1 MNYNELNQHKKSDA
15 VKWIVVFVL
24 IGVLFAGMIASLVM
38 SVPEKNE
45 DAESSVTAEAAVG
58 DFAATMHNMEFIAL
72 KMSAQAVTA
81 ADNSVSKTITA
92 TVLPATASNKYVDWS
107 VAWGDDTNETDVT
120 QYVTVTPA
128 SNGSTVATVTCKQPF
143 TGNII
148 VTVTTRENG
157 YQASCVVTYVG
168 MPTDIVLDTNI
179 TQENGD
185 YVVGIGVASTFNVS
199 FTNPFGEVGAGYD
212 DISCEVYGVGNL
224 ILGYMEHYNSS
235 GKDVW
240 YDASDETVS
249 LDTIKDDLIS
259 VTYSDGVL
267 TVNSI
272 KSIESY
278 YERSQRIDSGR
289 TVAYFNKFRS
299 FVDDCYFQV
308 KITENNS
315 GISKVID
322 VRFDDE
328 VVTGVSVNTTE
339 MKF

>member
-15 VKWIVVFVL
+15 VKWIIVFVL

-148 VTVTTRENG
+148 VTVTTRVHG
-157 YQASCVVTYVG
+157 YQTRCLVTYVG

-199 FTNPFGEVGAGYD
+199 LTNPFGSVGAGFD
-212 DISCEVYGVGNL
+212 DISCEVSGVGNL

-322 VRFDDE
+322 IRFDDE

-339 MKF
+339 MQF

>member
-199 FTNPFGEVGAGYD
+199 LTNPFGSVGAGFD
-212 DISCEVYGVGNL
+212 DISCEVSGVGNL

-315 GISKVID
+315 GISKLID

-328 VVTGVSVNTTE
+328 VVTGVSVNATE

>member
-128 SNGSTVATVTCKQPF
+128 SNGSTVATVTSKQPF

-199 FTNPFGEVGAGYD
+199 LTNPFGSVGAGFD
-212 DISCEVYGVGNL
+212 DISCEVSGVGNL

-322 VRFDDE
+322 IRFDDE

-339 MKF
+339 MQF

>member
-1 MNYNELNQHKKSDA
+1 
-15 VKWIVVFVL
+15 
-24 IGVLFAGMIASLVM
+24 M
-38 SVPEKNE
+38 SRSRP
-45 DAESSVTAEAAVG
+45 
-58 DFAATMHNMEFIAL
+58 HR
-72 KMSAQAVTA
+72 TA
-81 ADNSVSKTITA
+81 APWRPSPVSK
-92 TVLPATASNKYVDWS
+92 
-107 VAWGDDTNETDVT
+107 
-120 QYVTVTPA
+120 
-128 SNGSTVATVTCKQPF
+128 PF

-185 YVVGIGVASTFNVS
+185 YVVGIGVASTFNIS
-199 FTNPFGEVGAGYD
+199 LTNPFGSVGAGFD
-212 DISCEVYGVGNL
+212 NISCEVSGVGNL

-259 VTYSDGVL
+259 VTYSDGVI

-322 VRFDDE
+322 IRFDDE
-328 VVTGVSVNTTE
+328 VVTGVSVDMTE
-339 MKF
+339 MQF

>member
-199 FTNPFGEVGAGYD
+199 LTNPFGSVGAGFD
-212 DISCEVYGVGNL
+212 DISCEVSGVGNL

-322 VRFDDE
+322 IRFDDE
-328 VVTGVSVNTTE
+328 VVTSVSVNTTE
-339 MKF
+339 MQF

>member
-1 MNYNELNQHKKSDA
+1 MNNEFYEHKKSDA
-15 VKWIVVFVL
+15 VKWIIVFVL

-38 SVPEKNE
+38 SAPDKTEETEGGVN
-45 DAESSVTAEAAVG
+45 VEAAAG
-58 DFAATMHNMEFIAL
+58 DFEATMHNTEFISL

-92 TVLPATASNKYVDWS
+92 TVAPATAANKYVDWS
-107 VAWGDDTNETDVT
+107 VAWGDESNESDVT
-120 QYVTVTPA
+120 QYVTVTPT

-179 TQENGD
+179 GQENGD
-185 YVVGIGVASTFNVS
+185 YVVGIGVASTCNVS
-199 FTNPFGEVGAGYD
+199 LTNPFGEVGAGYD

-224 ILGYMEHYNSS
+224 ILGYMEHYNQS

-259 VTYSDGVL
+259 VTYSNGVL

-289 TVAYFNKFRS
+289 TTAYFNKFRS

-315 GISKVID
+315 GISKLID

-328 VVTGVSVNTTE
+328 VVTGVSVNATE